1 MWAIKVAHNL
11 RVFDRAT
18 GEFSVVGHYL
28 VLRRR
33 GWYAQLNVPADIQDK
48 LGRKKFRRSMKT
60 RDRTIAEREAKF
72 QIGRWQR
79 EIAVARGEV
88 VTHDEA
94 VAHEEDDALSP
105 AVARRYHDAL
115 ERAPTLQ
122 DRLHVEWSMEDHVL
136 NQGYDN
142 TDPEARQFYKL
153 AFAKW
158 TLDYVEEWIT
168 SLQVKPKTAAMRRS
182 TLARLAESFPILSD
196 INRRAVRKWIA
207 GLVASGLA
215 PATVQRMAS
224 DARIWYRYLVDTEV
238 VPESEP
244 FDRLGLK
251 VPRSARAPWPP
262 SDLIKLHR
270 AAEAKD
276 QTLADLI
283 ALSMY
288 SGARLGE
295 LVNLKVEDVEVGSH
309 FRIVASKTEAGV
321 REVPIAAAVKE
332 TFARLAENSQDGYIL
347 SGIAA
352 KNRTD
357 TMSKAFRRLRK
368 AEGYTDPRLVL
379 HSIRH
384 TVVTL
389 LEEAGVP
396 EATVASIT
404 GHRYPTM
411 TFGLYS
417 GGVSLAVKRDAL
429 DKLAY

>member
-1 MWAIKVAHNL
+1 MELKNTAIVPIICLMWAIKVAHNL
-11 RVFDRAT
+11 RVFDRTT
-18 GEFSVVGHYL
+18 GDFSVVGHYL
-28 VLRRR
+28 VRRR
-33 GWYAQLNVPADIQDK
+33 LGWYAQLNVPADVQDK

-72 QIGRWQR
+72 HVGLWQR
-79 EIAVARGEV
+79 KIAVARGEV
-88 VTHDEA
+88 VTHEEA
-94 VAHEEDDALSP
+94 VAHEEDDALSL
-105 AVARRYHDAL
+105 AVARRFHDAL

-122 DRLHVEWSMEDHVL
+122 DRLRVEWSMEDHVL

-142 TDPEARQFYKL
+142 TDPEAQQFYKL
-153 AFAKW
+153 AFSRL

-182 TLARLAESFPILSD
+182 TLARLAESFPMLSD
-196 INRRAVRKWIA
+196 INRQAVRKWIA
-207 GLVASGLA
+207 DLVASDLA

-295 LVNLKVEDVEVGSH
+295 
-309 FRIVASKTEAGV
+309 
-321 REVPIAAAVKE
+321 
-332 TFARLAENSQDGYIL
+332 
-347 SGIAA
+347 
-352 KNRTD
+352 
-357 TMSKAFRRLRK
+357 
-368 AEGYTDPRLVL
+368 
-379 HSIRH
+379 
-384 TVVTL
+384 
-389 LEEAGVP
+389 
-396 EATVASIT
+396 
-404 GHRYPTM
+404 
-411 TFGLYS
+411 
-417 GGVSLAVKRDAL
+417 
-429 DKLAY
+429 

>member
-1 MWAIKVAHNL
+1 M
-11 RVFDRAT
+11 
-18 GEFSVVGHYL
+18 
-28 VLRRR
+28 
-33 GWYAQLNVPADIQDK
+33 
-48 LGRKKFRRSMKT
+48 
-60 RDRTIAEREAKF
+60 
-72 QIGRWQR
+72 
-79 EIAVARGEV
+79 
-88 VTHDEA
+88 
-94 VAHEEDDALSP
+94 
-105 AVARRYHDAL
+105 
-115 ERAPTLQ
+115 
-122 DRLHVEWSMEDHVL
+122 
-136 NQGYDN
+136 
-142 TDPEARQFYKL
+142 
-153 AFAKW
+153 
-158 TLDYVEEWIT
+158 
-168 SLQVKPKTAAMRRS
+168 
-182 TLARLAESFPILSD
+182 
-196 INRRAVRKWIA
+196 
-207 GLVASGLA
+207 
-215 PATVQRMAS
+215 
-224 DARIWYRYLVDTEV
+224 
-238 VPESEP
+238 
-244 FDRLGLK
+244 
-251 VPRSARAPWPP
+251 
-262 SDLIKLHR
+262 
-270 AAEAKD
+270 
-276 QTLADLI
+276 ADLI

-352 KNRTD
+352 KYRTD
-357 TMSKAFRRLRK
+357 TMSKAFQRLRK

-404 GHRYPTM
+404 GHRYPTI